1 VKRLLLVAVLIPGL
15 SVSSA
20 SADPAAITAVKF
32 KAYTFGYVRD
42 GFLGAARPRNRILVG
57 RTRAQALR
65 WDKWIWPRGTT
76 APQSADFASQTLVGV
91 FLVDRPAAVFA
102 PDDFFPMP
110 QPPDVSGVAVTSLAI
125 SSGTLLLTLAVS
137 PYPPE
142 LRGPGVESP
151 IEYWGLPWAPSAR
164 YHAFTVV
171 TVAKAAVAQ
180 VRRVIVTQEVYET
193 SDPLVVDVP
202 ALPGGG

>member
-1 VKRLLLVAVLIPGL
+1 VKRLLPVAALILAL

-20 SADPAAITAVKF
+20 SADPAATRAVKF
-32 KAYTFGYVRD
+32 KPYTFGYVRD

-57 RTRAQALR
+57 RTRAQALG
-65 WDKWIWPRGTT
+65 WDKWIWQRGTT

-91 FLVDRPAAVFA
+91 FLVDRPAAAAVWGQGV
-102 PDDFFPMP
+102 P
-110 QPPDVSGVAVTSLAI
+110 QFPDVSGVAVTSLAVR
-125 SSGTLLLTLAVS
+125 SGTLLLTLAVS

-142 LRGPGVESP
+142 LRGPGVDSP
-151 IEYWGLPWAPSAR
+151 IEYLQLPWAPSAR
-164 YHAFTVV
+164 YHAFTLV

-180 VRRVIVTQEVYET
+180 VRRVIVTQEVYEP

-202 ALPGGG
+202 VLPE

>member
-1 VKRLLLVAVLIPGL
+1 MKRLLLVAVL
-15 SVSSA
+15 
-20 SADPAAITAVKF
+20 
-32 KAYTFGYVRD
+32 
-42 GFLGAARPRNRILVG
+42 
-57 RTRAQALR
+57 
-65 WDKWIWPRGTT
+65 
-76 APQSADFASQTLVGV
+76 
-91 FLVDRPAAVFA
+91 
-102 PDDFFPMP
+102 P

-180 VRRVIVTQEVYET
+180 ARRVIVTQEVYET

>member
-1 VKRLLLVAVLIPGL
+1 MRPLLLLAALSLGLCIPT
-15 SVSSA
+15 A
-20 SADPAAITAVKF
+20 SADPAATRAVKF
-32 KAYTFGYVRD
+32 TPYAFGYVRD
-42 GFLGAARPRNRILVG
+42 GFLGAAHLRNRILIG

-65 WDKWIWPRGTT
+65 WDKWIWQRGTT
-76 APQSADFASQTLVGV
+76 APQSADFASQSLVGV
-91 FLVDRPAAVFA
+91 FLVDRPAPAAVFGPGA
-102 PDDFFPMP
+102 PPF
-110 QPPDVSGVAVTSLAI
+110 PDVSGVAVTSLAV

-142 LRGPGVESP
+142 LRGPGVDAP
-151 IEYWGLPWAPSAR
+151 IEYFGLPWAPSTR

-180 VRRVIVTQEVYET
+180 VHRVIVTQEVYEP

-202 ALPGGG
+202 VLPGGG

>member
-1 VKRLLLVAVLIPGL
+1 L

-20 SADPAAITAVKF
+20 SADPAATTAVKF

-57 RTRAQALR
+57 RTRAQAVR

-76 APQSADFASQTLVGV
+76 APQSADFANQTLVGV
-91 FLVDRPAAVFA
+91 FLVDRPVPVPVFGPTA
-102 PDDFFPMP
+102 PPF
-110 QPPDVSGVAVTSLAI
+110 PDVSGVAVTSLAI

-137 PYPPE
+137 PFPPE

-171 TVAKAAVAQ
+171 TVAKATVAQ
-180 VRRVIVTQEVYET
+180 VRRVVVTQEVYET

-202 ALPGGG
+202 VLPGGG